1 MIAFILRRI
10 GGAIPVLLL
19 VTLVTF
25 ALMRLIPGDPAA
37 ALAGVSATPQERA
50 QIRHDLGLDEP
61 YHLQLARWY
70 GSLAR
75 GDLGRSIL
83 LGKSVTEATFER
95 LPVTLSLSAYALVLT
110 VVFGLALGVL
120 AALRQ
125 NSWVDQAAMMLAL
138 VGISLP
144 NFWLG
149 LMMIVLFAVHLGWL
163 PTGGYVNFTDDPWN
177 WLRCTTMPAISLAA
191 LQMGLL
197 ARITRSTML
206 EVLRQDYIR
215 TARAKGLPAW
225 QVVGKHALAATMIP
239 VLTVIGIIVSLL
251 LSAAVVIE
259 TIFSIPGL
267 GQLLTSAIFNRDY
280 PLVQGGLLLITVFT
294 MIVNILVDIAY
305 AWADPR
311 VHLEASS

>member
-311 VHLEASS
+311 VHLDASS

>member
-110 VVFGLALGVL
+110 VAFGLALGVL

>member
-95 LPVTLSLSAYALVLT
+95 LPVT
-110 VVFGLALGVL
+110 
-120 AALRQ
+120 R
-125 NSWVDQAAMMLAL
+125 
-138 VGISLP
+138 
-144 NFWLG
+144 
-149 LMMIVLFAVHLGWL
+149 
-163 PTGGYVNFTDDPWN
+163 
-177 WLRCTTMPAISLAA
+177 R
-191 LQMGLL
+191 
-197 ARITRSTML
+197 R
-206 EVLRQDYIR
+206 
-215 TARAKGLPAW
+215 
-225 QVVGKHALAATMIP
+225 
-239 VLTVIGIIVSLL
+239 
-251 LSAAVVIE
+251 
-259 TIFSIPGL
+259 
-267 GQLLTSAIFNRDY
+267 
-280 PLVQGGLLLITVFT
+280 
-294 MIVNILVDIAY
+294 
-305 AWADPR
+305 
-311 VHLEASS
+311 